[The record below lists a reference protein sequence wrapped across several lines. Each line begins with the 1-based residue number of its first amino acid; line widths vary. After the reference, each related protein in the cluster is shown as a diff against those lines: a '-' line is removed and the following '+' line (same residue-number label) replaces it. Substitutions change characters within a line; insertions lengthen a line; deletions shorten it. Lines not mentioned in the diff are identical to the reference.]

1 MSPTLVA
8 RLRALA
14 RSPWTWL
21 VLGGLLRLLHIAIL
35 GNRYYFGDTAEY
47 QSAALRMLHGLGLS
61 GTAPRA
67 PLFPMF
73 MALSFRLGGEGN
85 YVFTR
90 LLNFVLALALI
101 MVVSRL
107 AARIG
112 GPAAGMLAASMMA
125 IAPTM
130 VFTAGLLYPTTLYM
144 LLLASM
150 TLVAWDLGEQP
161 QLGRGLALGA
171 LFALGW
177 LTDQVFI
184 APSAAIALWLLW
196 RLRQHG
202 MALARALAAAV
213 IMAATLAYPYALAL
227 ERQTSDGVFM
237 RKAQSVLFSARTD
250 PVLSHERWI
259 TYPPGATFE
268 ALRPH
273 EFILREGNLFV
284 HHPIAYL
291 HDWTWEF
298 IHFFR
303 PVPDRVQTENRYT
316 QPIVLY
322 IGGLYFLILLTI
334 AILGLG
340 FGRGARRGRLL
351 LALVVLGTAAFYS
364 FFFTQARYRVPVE
377 CHMIVL
383 AALGVQHAF
392 PRLTRAL
399 DPEDTGGHA

>member
-1 MSPTLVA
+1 V
-8 RLRALA
+8 
-14 RSPWTWL
+14 
-21 VLGGLLRLLHIAIL
+21 LRLIHIAIM

-47 QSAALRMLHGLGLS
+47 QAAALRMLHGLGLS

-67 PLFPMF
+67 PLYPMF
-73 MALSFRLGGEGN
+73 MAVSFRLGGEGN
-85 YVFTR
+85 YVFAR
-90 LLNFVLALALI
+90 LLNFGLALALI
-101 MVVSRL
+101 AVVSRL
-107 AARIG
+107 AARLG
-112 GPAAGMLAASMMA
+112 GPAAGMLAAIMMA
-125 IAPTM
+125 VAPTM

-144 LLLASM
+144 LLLTSL

-161 QLGRGLALGA
+161 RLGSGLAFGA

-184 APSAAIALWLLW
+184 APSAAIGLWLLW
-196 RLRQHG
+196 RLRRHR
-202 MALARALAAAV
+202 MRLARALAAAV
-213 IMAATLAYPYALAL
+213 IMAAILAYPYALAL

-259 TYPPGATFE
+259 SYPPGTTFE

-273 EFILREGNLFV
+273 EFLLREGNLFAN
-284 HHPIAYL
+284 HPIAYL

-316 QPIVLY
+316 QPLVLY
-322 IGGLYFLILLTI
+322 VGGLYFLILLTL

-340 FGRGARRGRLL
+340 FGRGPRRGRIL
-351 LALVVLGTAAFYS
+351 LAFVVLGTAAFYS
-364 FFFTQARYRVPVE
+364 FFFTQARYRVPIE
-377 CHMIVL
+377 CHLIVL
-383 AALGVQHAF
+383 AALGVRHAF
-392 PRLTRAL
+392 PRVAQVLEL
-399 DPEDTGGHA
+399 EDTGGRA

>member
-21 VLGGLLRLLHIAIL
+21 VLGGVLRLIHIAIM

-67 PLFPMF
+67 PLYPMF

-259 TYPPGATFE
+259 TYPPAPRSRPCARMNSSCARATCSPITRSPICTTGPGSSSTSSVRCRIACRPRTATRSPSCCTSADSTSSSCSRSRSSVSDSGADPAGAASCWRSSSSE
-268 ALRPH
+268 PRRSIRSSSRRPATASRSSATWSCSPH
-273 EFILREGNLFV
+273 WACST
-284 HHPIAYL
+284 HS
-291 HDWTWEF
+291 HD
-298 IHFFR
+298 
-303 PVPDRVQTENRYT
+303 
-316 QPIVLY
+316 
-322 IGGLYFLILLTI
+322 
-334 AILGLG
+334 
-340 FGRGARRGRLL
+340 
-351 LALVVLGTAAFYS
+351 
-364 FFFTQARYRVPVE
+364 
-377 CHMIVL
+377 
-383 AALGVQHAF
+383 
-392 PRLTRAL
+392 
-399 DPEDTGGHA
+399 